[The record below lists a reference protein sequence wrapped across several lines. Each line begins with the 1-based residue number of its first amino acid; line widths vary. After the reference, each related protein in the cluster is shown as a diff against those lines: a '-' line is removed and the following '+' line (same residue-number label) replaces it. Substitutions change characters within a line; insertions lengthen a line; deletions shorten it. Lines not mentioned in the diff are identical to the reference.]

1 MNPSDGNI
9 SFKNL
14 TASTSVEQSITVTSV
29 NGVTTKEYKVKIV
42 QESNTTMLSDL
53 TVSTGTLSPAFNPF
67 IKNYT
72 VTVPYSVTNLIVTGK
87 KSDANATMDPPD
99 GNLLFMNLAA
109 GISEKKSIRITSKN
123 KRVKNEYNVKV
134 IRSGE
139 IYTSE
144 TIGKLMFVP
153 AGSFQRDLNSDCI
166 SNITKPYS
174 LSKCPITRQ
183 QFLDIMREDPS
194 DTEFSSGS
202 MNDPVQNVNWYHA
215 ITFCNKLSIKENLS
229 PAYSVKKDGQELDW
243 KNLPSSAIPTRD
255 NYDENTADYDDYEDM
270 VGDIDWNNVVC
281 DWDATGYRLP
291 TEMEWM
297 WPPWER
303 TKMPGKE

>member
-1 MNPSDGNI
+1 MNDATLSLLVPSTGSLKPGFSTDITDYTVVVPYSVTDLIVTGRTSDSNATMNPSDGNI

-166 SNITKPYS
+166 SNI
-174 LSKCPITRQ
+174 I
-183 QFLDIMREDPS
+183 
-194 DTEFSSGS
+194 
-202 MNDPVQNVNWYHA
+202 V
-215 ITFCNKLSIKENLS
+215 
-229 PAYSVKKDGQELDW
+229 
-243 KNLPSSAIPTRD
+243 
-255 NYDENTADYDDYEDM
+255 
-270 VGDIDWNNVVC
+270 
-281 DWDATGYRLP
+281 
-291 TEMEWM
+291 
-297 WPPWER
+297 
-303 TKMPGKE
+303 

>member
-1 MNPSDGNI
+1 
-9 SFKNL
+9 
-14 TASTSVEQSITVTSV
+14 
-29 NGVTTKEYKVKIV
+29 
-42 QESNTTMLSDL
+42 
-53 TVSTGTLSPAFNPF
+53 
-67 IKNYT
+67 
-72 VTVPYSVTNLIVTGK
+72 
-87 KSDANATMDPPD
+87 
-99 GNLLFMNLAA
+99 
-109 GISEKKSIRITSKN
+109 
-123 KRVKNEYNVKV
+123 
-134 IRSGE
+134 
-139 IYTSE
+139 
-144 TIGKLMFVP
+144 
-153 AGSFQRDLNSDCI
+153 
-166 SNITKPYS
+166 
-174 LSKCPITRQ
+174 
-183 QFLDIMREDPS
+183 MREDPS